1 MSLELKSLNQM
12 SKNYSGQ
19 DIGDGKGFLNSFPAQ
34 QPKISVII
42 PMRNSS
48 KYLEDCLKSVC
59 NQDYPYYE
67 VLIIDDFSS
76 DNSVEIAKKYP
87 VKIISLDN
95 NYGAAIA
102 RNKGAEKARG
112 EILVFTDTDVII
124 ERTCLSQIAE
134 GMTSF
139 NSHFSG
145 IVGRLADDS
154 PQENFASSYKNLYMH
169 YTYGL
174 LPEEISV
181 FYTSIAAIKKDTFHV
196 CKGFDPNYKGASI
209 EDMEFGER
217 ITANGY
223 KILMNKDLKVRHLHR
238 YSLFELLK
246 TAFKRAEGVTKIMMR
261 KKFSK
266 GEKSTYQS
274 SPLSFRSG
282 IAIIFLCFVSLC
294 LGIIFAKNLFFIA
307 AIVLYL
313 LILGINFPFL
323 DFLRKKKGLIFF
335 LKSCIIIG
343 IDMFAHGLGAFWGMY
358 SFLSGK
364 KY

>member
-1 MSLELKSLNQM
+1 MEIKQNNRN
-12 SKNYSGQ
+12 SK
-19 DIGDGKGFLNSFPAQ
+19 

-48 KYLEDCLKSVC
+48 EHLEHCLKSAC
-59 NQDYPYYE
+59 NQDYSDYE
-67 VLIIDDFSS
+67 VIVIDDFSQ
-76 DNSVEIAKKYP
+76 DNSLEIAKKYP
-87 VKIISLDN
+87 VEIISFDN
-95 NYGAAIA
+95 NHGAATA

-112 EILVFTDTDVII
+112 EILLFTDTDVIL

-181 FYTSIAAIKKDTFHV
+181 FYTSIAAIKKDTFHA

-223 KILMNKDLKVRHLHR
+223 KIRINKDLKVRHLHR
-238 YSLFELLK
+238 YSFFDLLK

-261 KKFSK
+261 KKFNK

-282 IAIIFLCFVSLC
+282 IAIIFLSFVSLC
-294 LGIIFAKNLFFIA
+294 LGIIFAKNLFFVTA
-307 AIVLYL
+307 LVLYL
-313 LILGINFPFL
+313 LILGINFSFL
-323 DFLRKKKGLIFF
+323 DFLRKKKGLFFF
-335 LKSCIIIG
+335 LKSCIVIG